1 MVIGNK
7 EDIINGFEMRAVSG
21 QLEIDYMSDGRK
33 VDAEDY
39 ENCTEAFTEVKSV
52 LMEDTI
58 HNLNVGQEEEVIS
71 LETIK
76 DHVWYVVER
85 MLF

>member
-7 EDIINGFEMRAVSG
+7 KDIINGFEMKAISG
-21 QLEIDYMSDGRK
+21 DIKITYMSDGRK

-39 ENCTEAFTEVKSV
+39 ENCAEAFTEVKSV

-76 DHVWYVVER
+76 DHVWYVVEQ
-85 MLF
+85 MTF